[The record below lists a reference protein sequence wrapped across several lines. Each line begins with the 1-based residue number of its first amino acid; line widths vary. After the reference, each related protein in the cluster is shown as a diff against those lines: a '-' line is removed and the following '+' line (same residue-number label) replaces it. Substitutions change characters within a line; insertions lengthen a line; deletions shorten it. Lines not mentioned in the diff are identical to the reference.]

1 MGLCLAAHT
10 MARSKLQPLPPTDFS
25 LSAVC
30 GTHKKPGSV
39 SEPHAAHGPH
49 DEALQPHATHGPH
62 KALKS

>member
-30 GTHKKPGSV
+30 GTHNKPGSV
-39 SEPHAAHGPH
+39 SESHAAHGPH
-49 DEALQPHATHGPH
+49 KPCPMQRMAPTKP
-62 KALKS
+62 